1 MKVILSICCLSFL
14 FVGIVQQA
22 QLAAQNAVTR
32 QNPLLVGNHPTAV
45 FFVREM
51 LGWVLCDDDYFVN
64 GTQTNGYSNTDLVY
78 VENVYN
84 LKVKNEFMCQVKIDN
99 SAIDLAAMRA
109 FTGNG
114 TVVSETVHSVYSDG
128 REA

>member
-1 MKVILSICCLSFL
+1 MKVVLRICCLSFL
-14 FVGIVQQA
+14 FVGIVQQ
-22 QLAAQNAVTR
+22 LMLLKMLSLG
-32 QNPLLVGNHPTAV
+32 NPLPFGNHPTAV

-51 LGWVLCDDDYFVN
+51 LGCVVCDDDYFVN
-64 GTQTNGYSNTDLVY
+64 GTHTIGYSNTDLLY

-84 LKVKNEFMCQVKIDN
+84 LKVKNEFICQVKIDN
-99 SAIDLAAMRA
+99 SAIDLAAIRA

-114 TVVSETVHSVYSDG
+114 TVVSETVHSAYSDG

>member
-1 MKVILSICCLSFL
+1 MKVILRICCLSFL

-22 QLAAQNAVTR
+22 QLVAQNAVTR

-51 LGWVLCDDDYFVN
+51 LGCVVCDDDYFMN
-64 GTQTNGYSNTDLVY
+64 GTHTIGYSNTDLVY

-84 LKVKNEFMCQVKIDN
+84 LKVKNEFICQVKIDN
-99 SAIDLAAMRA
+99 SAIDLAAIRA

-114 TVVSETVHSVYSDG
+114 TVVSETVHSAYSDG